1 MSFARPE
8 DQLKELLRGV
18 VDLVSEKD
26 LLARLTESHA
36 KNVPLK
42 VKAGFDPTRPDLH
55 LGHTVLMEKMRQ
67 FQELRAHRHT
77 SSSATSP
84 RSVGDPSGQNKIAGR
99 ASRARRS
106 MAGGGA
112 RTQEQAFKVLDRD
125 KTKLVYN
132 GSWLG
137 PMSFADVIK
146 LAGKYTLARMME
158 RQDFKTRFAEGSSI
172 SMHELLY
179 PLVQAYDSVHLGCDV
194 ELGGTDQLFNLMV
207 GRDLMKEWG
216 QRPQIVMTTP
226 LLEGLTADAD
236 QSGKIV
242 GDKMSKSLDNYVGVS
257 EAPEE
262 QLGKLMSISD
272 PLMWRYYE
280 LLSKESLETIT
291 ARRAGH
297 PKEAKR
303 LLAMEIVAR
312 FHAQAEAE
320 RVWAAWE
327 KQFSK
332 REVPD
337 VIPEHAL
344 ATRGRGPR
352 HSEHDDRVGVRSR
365 DTGSGVYFVAP
376 TADATRASTAAA
388 SRARTTES
396 APRASPLGP
405 AGPFARTTRPTTTR
419 RGHRASTKLDGS
431 SDAIPI
437 RVHHRM

>member
-8 DQLKELLRGV
+8 DQLRELSRGV

-26 LLARLTESHA
+26 LLARLTESHS

-42 VKAGFDPTRPDLH
+42 IKAGFDPTRPDLH

-67 FQELRAHRHT
+67 FQELGHDIYFVIGDFTA
-77 SSSATSP
+77 SI
-84 RSVGDPSGQNKIAGR
+84 GDPSGKNKTRPPLTREEIEE
-99 ASRARRS
+99 
-106 MAGGGA
+106 GA
-112 RTQEQAFKVLDRD
+112 RTYAEQAFKILDRD

-132 GSWLG
+132 RSWLG
-137 PMSFADVIK
+137 PMTFADVIQ

-158 RQDFKTRFAEGSSI
+158 RQDFKKRFEEGSSI

-179 PLVQAYDSVHLGCDV
+179 PLVQAQDSVHLRCDV

-207 GRDLMKEWG
+207 GRDLMKESG
-216 QRPQIVMTTP
+216 LRPQIVMTTP

-236 QSGKIV
+236 EKGTIV

-257 EAPEE
+257 ESPEE
-262 QLGKLMSISD
+262 QLGKVMSVSD
-272 PLMWRYYE
+272 ALMWRYYE
-280 LLSKESLETIT
+280 LLSKESLDTIG
-291 ARRAGH
+291 ARKAGH

-312 FHAQAEAE
+312 FHSSAEAE

-337 VIPEHAL
+337 VIPEHGIATSGEGIGLAQAL
-344 ATRGRGPR
+344 AQTGL
-352 HSEHDDRVGVRSR
+352 SESN
-365 DTGSGVYFVAP
+365 SK
-376 TADATRASTAAA
+376 
-388 SRARTTES
+388 ARTLIEQGGVEVDGAKVKDKLHKLLPGS
-396 APRASPLGP
+396 YVVK
-405 AGPFARTTRPTTTR
+405 AGKRSW
-419 RGHRASTKLDGS
+419 GKL
-431 SDAIPI
+431 
-437 RVHHRM
+437 VVT